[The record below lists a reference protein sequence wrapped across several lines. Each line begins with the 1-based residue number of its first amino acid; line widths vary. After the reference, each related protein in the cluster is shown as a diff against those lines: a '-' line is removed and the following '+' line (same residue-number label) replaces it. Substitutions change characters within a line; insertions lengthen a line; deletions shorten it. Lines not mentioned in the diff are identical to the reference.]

1 LAQIKFQKLNIRRR
15 LVELG
20 LKVKNQILPPE
31 EMRTSK
37 KPRESKLIET
47 DD

>member
-20 LKVKNQILPPE
+20 LKVKNQILPPGGNE
-31 EMRTSK
+31 NIQK
-37 KPRESKLIET
+37 AKGIEV
-47 DD
+47 DRD